1 MQPKLETERLTRVVG
16 DEPIVEEISLSVPE
30 SEVLAIIG
38 PSGAGKSSFLRLL
51 NRLDE
56 PTGGTVY
63 LDGTDY
69 REIDPQVLRRR
80 IGLIPQRPAL
90 RDGTVHENATVAFR
104 IRDEPVDEERI
115 ARLLDAV
122 DLDGYADREIE
133 RLSGGERQ
141 RVSIVRTLANEPEVL
156 LLDEPTSSLDSDTQ
170 DRIESLLSDLIS
182 AYELTCVVV
191 THDVEQARRL
201 GDRIARFEDGR
212 VAAVGPPR
220 AVAP

>member
-1 MQPKLETERLTRVVG
+1 MQPKLETERLTRFVG
-16 DEPIVEEISLSVPE
+16 DEPIVEDVSLSIPE

-56 PTGGTVY
+56 PTSGTVY

-69 REIDPQVLRRR
+69 RELDPQELRRR

-90 RDGTVHENATVAFR
+90 RGGSVYENATTAFR
-104 IRDEPVDEERI
+104 IRDEPTDEERI
-115 ARLLDAV
+115 EQLLEAV

-156 LLDEPTSSLDSDTQ
+156 LLDEPTSSLDSEIQ
-170 DRIESLLSDLIS
+170 RRIEELLTDLIS
-182 AYELTCVVV
+182 TYELTCVIV
-191 THDVEQARRL
+191 THDVGQARRL

-212 VAAVGPPR
+212 VTKVGAPR
-220 AVAP
+220 TVAP